1 MKRPGPAPGR
11 FALGACEVRRGTVL
25 SAPQTGECME
35 TEIAP
40 LISNDAVVL
49 GLLAV
54 ILGVVFWTSTSGGPV
69 FKRFYQIFPPLLLC
83 YFLPSLLNTFNI
95 VDPDQSRLY
104 FMASRYLLPAALVLL
119 AMSADLPATLR
130 LGPKALIMFLT
141 GTLGVIIGGPIALM
155 IASTFLPDLI
165 GVDGPEAVWRGMTT
179 VAGSWI
185 GGGANQAAM
194 YEIFDVGDEIFSAWI
209 AVDVIV
215 ANVWMALLLIA
226 ASQASAIDRRLG
238 ADARAVDHLRVKAE
252 AYEAEHAR
260 IPELRDLIYIAAIG
274 FGAVA
279 IAHLASDFLAPWFL
293 EHYPELERYSLHSG
307 FFWLIIVATTI
318 GVGLSFSPARKMSGA
333 GSMKVG
339 SVFIYV
345 LVATIGMNMDITAI
359 ARNPEFFVIG
369 AIWIAVHATLLIL
382 MAFLIKAPV
391 FFLAVGSQAN
401 IGGAASAPVVASAFH
416 PSLAPVGVLLA
427 VVGYITGTW
436 GAWLTGQILRSVAG
450 G

>member
-1 MKRPGPAPGR
+1 
-11 FALGACEVRRGTVL
+11 
-25 SAPQTGECME
+25 ME
-35 TEIAP
+35 AELPP
-40 LISNDAVVL
+40 LVSNDAVVL

-54 ILGVVFWTSTSGGPV
+54 ILGLVFWTSSSASPV

-83 YFLPSLLNTFNI
+83 YFLPSMLNTFNI

-104 FMASRYLLPAALVLL
+104 FVASRYLLPAALVLL
-119 AMSADLPATLR
+119 AMSADLPATLK

-141 GTLGVIIGGPIALM
+141 GTIGVIIGGPLALL
-155 IASTFLPDLI
+155 IASSFIPDLI
-165 GVDGPEAVWRGMTT
+165 GVDGPDAVWRGMTT

-194 YEIFDVGDEIFSAWI
+194 YEIFDVGDQIFSAWI

-226 ASQASAIDRRLG
+226 ASHAVAIDKRLG
-238 ADARAVDHLRVKAE
+238 ADARAVDHLKLKAE

-260 IPELRDLIYIAAIG
+260 IPELRDMMFIAAIG

-279 IAHLASDFLAPWFL
+279 IAHLAADFLAPWFT
-293 EHYPELERYSLHSG
+293 EHYPGLERYSLHSG
-307 FFWLIIVATTI
+307 FFWLVIVATFI
-318 GVGLSFSPARKMSGA
+318 GVGLSFSPARKLSGA
-333 GSMKVG
+333 GSMKTG
-339 SVFIYV
+339 SVFIYI
-345 LVATIGMNMDITAI
+345 LVATIGLNMDVTAI
-359 ARNPEFFVIG
+359 ARNPEFFLIG
-369 AIWIAVHATLLIL
+369 LIWIMVHASLLIFV
-382 MAFLIKAPV
+382 AIVIKAPV

-427 VVGYITGTW
+427 VVGYIVGTW
-436 GAWLTGQILRSVAG
+436 GAWLTGQILRTVAG
-450 G
+450 A